1 MINNGYD
8 DTGRSIDTL
17 QGVAGAVTTGNFQ
30 ESDVWFYIAMVE
42 FVIIFFL
49 LLFAFRRGTTRV
61 EKQKLRE
68 SIKSDV
74 DFQNII
80 NSSFHATEIYNEL
93 KVKCHPDRFIGD
105 VEKNATANRIF
116 QEVTKNKM
124 NYKRLQE
131 LKKEAEES
139 LGINF

>member
-1 MINNGYD
+1 M
-8 DTGRSIDTL
+8 TQAEVLTDTL

-74 DFQNII
+74 DFQTII

>member
-1 MINNGYD
+1 M
-8 DTGRSIDTL
+8 TQAEVLTDTL

-30 ESDVWFYIAMVE
+30 ESDVWFY
-42 FVIIFFL
+42 IFFL

>member
-1 MINNGYD
+1 MM
-8 DTGRSIDTL
+8 TQAEVLTDTL

-30 ESDVWFYIAMVE
+30 ESDVWVYIAMVE

>member
-1 MINNGYD
+1 M
-8 DTGRSIDTL
+8 TQAEVLTDTL

-49 LLFAFRRGTTRV
+49 LLFGFRRGTTRV

>member
-1 MINNGYD
+1 M
-8 DTGRSIDTL
+8 TQAEVLTDTL

-49 LLFAFRRGTTRV
+49 LLFAFRRGATRV

>member
-1 MINNGYD
+1 M
-8 DTGRSIDTL
+8 TQAEVLTDTL

-49 LLFAFRRGTTRV
+49 LLFAFRRGTTRL

>member
-1 MINNGYD
+1 M
-8 DTGRSIDTL
+8 TQAEVLTDTL

-61 EKQKLRE
+61 KKQKLRE

>member
-1 MINNGYD
+1 M
-8 DTGRSIDTL
+8 TQAEVLTDTL

-74 DFQNII
+74 DLQNII

>member
-1 MINNGYD
+1 M
-8 DTGRSIDTL
+8 TQAEVLTDTL

-49 LLFAFRRGTTRV
+49 LLFAFRTRV

>member
-1 MINNGYD
+1 M
-8 DTGRSIDTL
+8 TQAEVLTDTL

-42 FVIIFFL
+42 FVISFFL

>member
-1 MINNGYD
+1 M
-8 DTGRSIDTL
+8 TQAEVLTDTL

-42 FVIIFFL
+42 LVIIFFL

>member
-1 MINNGYD
+1 M
-8 DTGRSIDTL
+8 TQAEVLTDTL
-17 QGVAGAVTTGNFQ
+17 QGVAGAVTTGTFQ

>member
-1 MINNGYD
+1 M
-8 DTGRSIDTL
+8 TQAEVLTDTL
-17 QGVAGAVTTGNFQ
+17 QCVAGAVTTGNFQ

>member
-1 MINNGYD
+1 MM
-8 DTGRSIDTL
+8 TQAEVLTDTL

-49 LLFAFRRGTTRV
+49 LLFVFRRGTTRV

>member
-1 MINNGYD
+1 M
-8 DTGRSIDTL
+8 TQAEVLTDTL

-61 EKQKLRE
+61 EKQKRRE

>member
-1 MINNGYD
+1 M
-8 DTGRSIDTL
+8 TQAEVLTDTL

-42 FVIIFFL
+42 FVIT
-49 LLFAFRRGTTRV
+49 FRRGTTRV

>member
-1 MINNGYD
+1 M
-8 DTGRSIDTL
+8 TQAEVLTDTL
-17 QGVAGAVTTGNFQ
+17 QGVAGAVATGNFQ

>member
-1 MINNGYD
+1 M
-8 DTGRSIDTL
+8 TQAEVLTDTL

-49 LLFAFRRGTTRV
+49 LLFTFRRGTTRV

>member
-1 MINNGYD
+1 M
-8 DTGRSIDTL
+8 TQAEVLTDTL

-49 LLFAFRRGTTRV
+49 LLFAFRTTRV

>member
-1 MINNGYD
+1 MM
-8 DTGRSIDTL
+8 TQAEVLTDTL

-49 LLFAFRRGTTRV
+49 LLFAFRRGATRV

>member
-1 MINNGYD
+1 M
-8 DTGRSIDTL
+8 TQAEVLTDTL

-49 LLFAFRRGTTRV
+49 LLFAYRRGTTRV
-61 EKQKLRE
+61 EKQKLWE

>member
-1 MINNGYD
+1 M
-8 DTGRSIDTL
+8 TQAEVLTDTL

-30 ESDVWFYIAMVE
+30 ESDVWIYIAMVE

>member
-1 MINNGYD
+1 MM
-8 DTGRSIDTL
+8 TQAEVLTDTL
-17 QGVAGAVTTGNFQ
+17 QGVAGGVTTGNFQ

>member
-1 MINNGYD
+1 M
-8 DTGRSIDTL
+8 TQAEVLTDTL

-116 QEVTKNKM
+116 CLLYTSD
-124 NYKRLQE
+124 
-131 LKKEAEES
+131 AADD
-139 LGINF
+139 

>member
-1 MINNGYD
+1 M
-8 DTGRSIDTL
+8 TQAEVLTDTL

-74 DFQNII
+74 DFPNII

>member
-1 MINNGYD
+1 MTQAEVLTD
-8 DTGRSIDTL
+8 PL

>member
-8 DTGRSIDTL
+8 DT
-17 QGVAGAVTTGNFQ
+17 GAVTTGNFQ

>member
-1 MINNGYD
+1 M
-8 DTGRSIDTL
+8 TQAEVLTDTL
-17 QGVAGAVTTGNFQ
+17 QGVEGAVTTGNFQ

>member
-1 MINNGYD
+1 MM
-8 DTGRSIDTL
+8 TQAEVLTDTL

-61 EKQKLRE
+61 ENQKLRE

>member
-1 MINNGYD
+1 M
-8 DTGRSIDTL
+8 TQAEVLTDTL

-42 FVIIFFL
+42 FEIIFFL

-61 EKQKLRE
+61 EKKKLRE

>member
-1 MINNGYD
+1 M
-8 DTGRSIDTL
+8 TQAEVLTDTL

-116 QEVTKNKM
+116 QEVTKKKM
-124 NYKRLQE
+124 KYKRLQE

>member
-1 MINNGYD
+1 M
-8 DTGRSIDTL
+8 TQAEVLTDTL
-17 QGVAGAVTTGNFQ
+17 QGVAGAGTTGNFQ

>member
-1 MINNGYD
+1 MM
-8 DTGRSIDTL
+8 TQAEVLTDTL

-49 LLFAFRRGTTRV
+49 LLFDFRRGTTRV